1 MFFCYIKSNNKLF
14 LKQRNMRKNKILS
27 LMLVCMLLTITSFA
41 QDIKILRVPEKDST
55 KVLEGVTVTGYAPL
69 PTDLVGEYK
78 QPYWS
83 EFRKSP
89 NSRIYVQNTPGVV
102 TYEHWQELR
111 TYRTGSE
118 MRTREELAFGLGHRW
133 ELDIYMLGL
142 KTFNGNEGSFINR
155 GISWEVRYALADWGK
170 LWGNPTLYFEYQ
182 HLNNSYDVIEPK
194 LLLGDAFG
202 PKKNN
207 IWSVNLVYEG
217 NLAPHKDKTNEGQI
231 TYSYQHIFSRNFSF
245 GFSGQYANAHER
257 TNNYLDKSYDN
268 LIGPSLQFRLNK
280 NAYLDIE
287 PMIGIGNS
295 NKTSK
300 TFVIFGWKFN

>member
-1 MFFCYIKSNNKLF
+1 
-14 LKQRNMRKNKILS
+14 
-27 LMLVCMLLTITSFA
+27 MLAVMLLAITSFA
-41 QDIKILRVPEKDST
+41 QDIKVLRVPEKDT
-55 KVLEGVTVTGYAPL
+55 VKVLDEVTVSSKTPL

-89 NSRIYVQNTPGVV
+89 NSRIYVQNAPGVV
-102 TYEHWQELR
+102 TFEHWQEYR
-111 TYRTGSE
+111 TYRTGTE

-142 KTFNGNEGSFINR
+142 KTFDGNNGSFENR
-155 GISWEVRYALADWGK
+155 GVSWEVRYALADWGK
-170 LWGNPTLYFEYQ
+170 MWGNPTLYFEYQ
-182 HLNNSYDVIEPK
+182 HLNNSYDVVEPK

-207 IWSVNLVYEG
+207 LWSVNLVYEG
-217 NLAPHKDKTNEGQI
+217 NLAPHKDKTDEGQI
-231 TYSYQHIFSRNFSF
+231 TYSYQHIFNHNFSF

-257 TNNYLDKSYDN
+257 YNYILDKSFDN
-268 LIGPSLQFRLNK
+268 LIGPSMQFRLNNK
-280 NAYLDIE
+280 AYLDIE
-287 PMIGIGNS
+287 PMVGIGNS
-295 NKTSK
+295 NKTSR